1 MQAIKQMDPKAT
13 KETIDG
19 MIAFADT
26 DADNKVSFEEFTKI
40 MLYKKTA
47 EQASN

>member
-1 MQAIKQMDPKAT
+1 MQAIKKMDPKAT

-26 DADNKVSFEEFTKI
+26 DDDNKVSFEEFTKV
-40 MLYKKTA
+40 MLFKK
-47 EQASN
+47 EEK

>member
-1 MQAIKQMDPKAT
+1 MDLKAT

-40 MLYKKTA
+40 MLYGYKKTA
-47 EQASN
+47 EQASNYR